1 MRSPISSSALHSAI
15 LASLALGAASG
26 VSLGQAF
33 NVAPAHPSGPDT
45 VTTVTGTP
53 SLGGAPFFR
62 ISNLNGVVAAPSYS
76 TDLATVAAATT
87 GGTANTDNYLNRIG
101 QFSFARDNPIL
112 NVKLTLQVDSVY
124 DQNLMVVGDRIGGVD
139 GSFNRSAFLMHDFG
153 LLFVGNGGARFAMSR
168 ISDSFVGRFSADEN
182 FAVVEPLGG
191 GFSIEYVPVPNL
203 DPDTGELIPL
213 ANQIRSLEWLDSTPL
228 PDDGSWDPNTG
239 GIYDDT
245 FPVTADAAASPSF
258 CMVRG
263 VDAGADPLYV
273 SGGNNT
279 VWNVYLFS
287 TGPIETNVQL
297 NLSQIQVTLAVP
309 EASDAL
315 AAGMGLILVAGVI
328 RSRMRA

>member
-1 MRSPISSSALHSAI
+1 
-15 LASLALGAASG
+15 

-33 NVAPAHPSGPDT
+33 SVAPAHPSGPDT

-62 ISNLNGVVAAPSYS
+62 ISNLNGVVAAPSFS
-76 TDLATVAAATT
+76 TDLATVAAANTS
-87 GGTANTDNYLNRIG
+87 GTANTDNYLNRIG
-101 QFSFARDNPIL
+101 QFTFARDNPIL
-112 NVKLTLQVDSVY
+112 NVKLTLRVDSVY

-153 LLFVGNGGARFAMSR
+153 LLFVGNGGARFAMTR
-168 ISDSFVGRFSADEN
+168 ITDPGALRFSADEN
-182 FAVVEPLGG
+182 FAVVEPSGG
-191 GFSIEYVPVPNL
+191 GFTIEYVPSPNL
-203 DPDTGELIPL
+203 DSTGELIPL

-228 PDDGSWDPNTG
+228 PDDGTWDPNPAG
-239 GIYDDT
+239 VYDDT
-245 FPVTADAAASPSF
+245 FPVTADNATSPSF
-258 CMVRG
+258 CMVQG
-263 VDAGADPLYV
+263 ADAGGDPLYV

-287 TGPIETNVQL
+287 TGPIETNAQL
-297 NLSQIQVTLAVP
+297 NLSEIQVTLSVP

-315 AAGMGLILVAGVI
+315 AAGVGLILVAGVI